1 MNFSPPNQ
9 FLKNVSTV
17 AIWIIYLADDVI
29 CGRNAW
35 NAVAVQYVK
44 NNHRQSGCITSLEG
58 RLEFISTCIFHAR
71 LKRRQIQSKC
81 KAKVCFPFTG
91 RRQPLALSGSPLR
104 RL

>member
-1 MNFSPPNQ
+1 MPLGNFFPPNQ

-17 AIWIIYLADDVI
+17 PIWIIYLADDVI

-58 RLEFISTCIFHAR
+58 RLEFLH
-71 LKRRQIQSKC
+71 LH
-81 KAKVCFPFTG
+81 FPRT
-91 RRQPLALSGSPLR
+91 AETAANSI
-104 RL
+104 